1 VGTVLDFDTPPHTA
15 YPCRGVVG
23 IDGFILVG
31 LYLLF
36 LFQNKFFSFFLIFF
50 RSVIPAHGDRTQ
62 YGYAIEPSDILA
74 FTTTTTQCTVSET
87 TKLTIHLLL

>member
-1 VGTVLDFDTPPHTA
+1 MLDFDTPPHTV
-15 YPCRGVVG
+15 YPCHGAAG
-23 IDGFILVG
+23 IDRFILVG

-36 LFQNKFFSFFLIFF
+36 LFLNNFFPFFLIFF
-50 RSVIPAHGDRTQ
+50 RSVIHAHGDRTQ
-62 YGYAIEPSDILA
+62 YGYAIKPSDILA